1 MLTSLSHRVVEFFK
15 SLFQIIIIFA
25 VALFIT
31 QLLLKYVIANEEV
44 FGPSMEPNFEQGDR
58 LIAFR
63 HAKIKR
69 NEVVIIKAP
78 DAPGEFYIKRII
90 GLPGDSVA
98 VKNNDLYINGKK
110 TSQPYLQKS
119 FVDQYLD
126 NGLPFTTNFTLQQLL
141 GVSRV
146 PKGEYFVLGDNRP
159 VSKDSRYFGFV
170 KKSGIV
176 GVVKLRYWPLNK
188 FKIY

>member
-1 MLTSLSHRVVEFFK
+1 MLIKKHFV
-15 SLFQIIIIFA
+15 
-25 VALFIT
+25 T

-69 NEVVIIKAP
+69 NDVVIIKAP
-78 DAPGEFYIKRII
+78 DAPGEFYIKRVI

-98 VKNNDLYINGKK
+98 VKNNELYINGKK
-110 TSQPYLQKS
+110 TAQPYLQKS
-119 FVDQYLD
+119 FVDQYTN
-126 NGLPFTTNFTLQQLL
+126 NGLPFTANFTLKQIL
-141 GVSRV
+141 GVSKV
-146 PKGEYFVLGDNRP
+146 PKGEYFVLGDNCP

-170 KKSGIV
+170 KQDGVV

>member
-1 MLTSLSHRVVEFFK
+1 MLTSLSRKVVEFFK

-25 VALFIT
+25 AALFVT

-69 NEVVIIKAP
+69 NDVVIIKAP
-78 DAPGEFYIKRII
+78 DAPGEFYIKRVI

-98 VKNNDLYINGKK
+98 VKNNELYINGKK
-110 TSQPYLQKS
+110 TAQPYLQKS
-119 FVDQYLD
+119 FVDQYTN
-126 NGLPFTTNFTLQQLL
+126 NGLPFTANFTLKQIL
-141 GVSRV
+141 GVSKV

-170 KKSGIV
+170 KQDGVV

>member
-1 MLTSLSHRVVEFFK
+1 MEFFK
-15 SLFQIIIIFA
+15 SLFQIVVIFA
-25 VALFIT
+25 AALFVT

-44 FGPSMEPNFEQGDR
+44 FGPSMEPNFEQGNR

-78 DAPGEFYIKRII
+78 DAPGEFYIKRVI
-90 GLPGDSVA
+90 GMPGDRVA
-98 VKNNDLYINGKK
+98 VKNDELYINGKK
-110 TSQPYLQKS
+110 TPQPYLKKS
-119 FVDQYLD
+119 FVDQYLN
-126 NGLPFTTNFTLQQLL
+126 NGIPFTANFSLQQLF
-141 GVSRV
+141 GVTRV
-146 PKGEYFVLGDNRP
+146 PKNEYFVLGDNRP

-170 KKSGIV
+170 KRSGVV

-188 FKIY
+188 IQIY

>member
-1 MLTSLSHRVVEFFK
+1 MLTSLSRKVVEFFK

-25 VALFIT
+25 AALFVT

-69 NEVVIIKAP
+69 NDVVIIKAP
-78 DAPGEFYIKRII
+78 DAPGEFYIKRVI

-98 VKNNDLYINGKK
+98 VKNNELYINGKK
-110 TSQPYLQKS
+110 TAQPYLQKS
-119 FVDQYLD
+119 FVDQYTN
-126 NGLPFTTNFTLQQLL
+126 NGLLFTANFTLKQIL
-141 GVSRV
+141 GVSKV

-170 KKSGIV
+170 KQDGVV

>member
-1 MLTSLSHRVVEFFK
+1 MLTSLSRKVVEFFK

-25 VALFIT
+25 AALFVT

-69 NEVVIIKAP
+69 NDVVIIKAP
-78 DAPGEFYIKRII
+78 DAPGEFYIKRVI

-98 VKNNDLYINGKK
+98 VKNNELYINGKK
-110 TSQPYLQKS
+110 TAQPYLQKS
-119 FVDQYLD
+119 FVDQYTN
-126 NGLPFTTNFTLQQLL
+126 NGLPFTANFTLQQIL
-141 GVSRV
+141 GVSKV

-170 KKSGIV
+170 KQDGVV

>member
-1 MLTSLSHRVVEFFK
+1 MLTSLSRKVVEFFK

-25 VALFIT
+25 AALFVT

-69 NEVVIIKAP
+69 NDVAIIKAP
-78 DAPGEFYIKRII
+78 DAPGEFYIKRVI

-98 VKNNDLYINGKK
+98 VKNNELYINGKK
-110 TSQPYLQKS
+110 TAQPYLQKS
-119 FVDQYLD
+119 FVDQYTN
-126 NGLPFTTNFTLQQLL
+126 NGLPFTANFTLKQIL
-141 GVSRV
+141 GVSKV

-170 KKSGIV
+170 KQDGVV

>member
-1 MLTSLSHRVVEFFK
+1 MLTSLSRKVVEFFK

-25 VALFIT
+25 AALFVT

-69 NEVVIIKAP
+69 NDVVIIKAP
-78 DAPGEFYIKRII
+78 DAPGEFYIKRVI

-98 VKNNDLYINGKK
+98 VKNNELYINGKK
-110 TSQPYLQKS
+110 TTQPYLQKS
-119 FVDQYLD
+119 FVDQYTN
-126 NGLPFTTNFTLQQLL
+126 NGLPFTANFTLKQIL
-141 GVSRV
+141 GVSKV

-170 KKSGIV
+170 KQDGVV